1 VPTGSQESLPVAVIN
16 GRRPGPHV
24 WLSGAIHGDEL
35 NGVEIVRKV
44 MRLLDAKTL
53 RGAVIAVPIVN
64 PLGFIIESRYL
75 PDRRDLNRAFP
86 GSPRGST
93 ASRLAHLFM
102 REVVSQCSLGIDLHT
117 ASNHRVNIPQI
128 RADTHDAATLRLAR
142 TFGAPFII
150 HARAR
155 DGSLRQAATELGA
168 TVLVYEAG
176 EAHRF
181 DQDAIEAGVVGVM
194 RSFRSLRMVD
204 IRLPRVGTTR
214 VMRRTRWVRARRG
227 GLANIT
233 VELGDEVKKG
243 QVVRPSLTPSR
254 PGRRRRRLYRVVMS
268 WPAPFA
274 HWSTQ
279 VMPWST
285 SHPNRGPMSTSLR
298 SEGDE
303 GEPGPGAVAAPDQRL
318 FGRDGEGK
326 RWPIRGHLRVGL
338 GQSPPPF

>member
-1 VPTGSQESLPVAVIN
+1 MVARGPEIRNDPITVGNRVVAPGRRARIELPFAKVPTGSQEYLPVAVIN

-44 MRLLDAKTL
+44 LRLLDAKTL

-102 REVVSQCSLGIDLHT
+102 REVVSQCSVGIDLHT
-117 ASNHRVNIPQI
+117 ASNHRTNIPQI
-128 RADTHDAATLRLAR
+128 RADTDNAPTLQLAR
-142 TFGAPFII
+142 AFGAPFII
-150 HARAR
+150 HARLR

-181 DQDAIEAGVVGVM
+181 DDFAIETGVTGVL
-194 RSFRSLRMVD
+194 RTLKSLKMLDVP
-204 IRLPRVGTTR
+204 LPRVRPTR

-227 GLANIT
+227 GLANI
-233 VELGDEVKKG
+233 
-243 QVVRPSLTPSR
+243 S
-254 PGRRRRRLYRVVMS
+254 
-268 WPAPFA
+268 A
-274 HWSTQ
+274 
-279 VMPWST
+279 
-285 SHPNRGPMSTSLR
+285 
-298 SEGDE
+298 
-303 GEPGPGAVAAPDQRL
+303 
-318 FGRDGEGK
+318 
-326 RWPIRGHLRVGL
+326 
-338 GQSPPPF
+338 